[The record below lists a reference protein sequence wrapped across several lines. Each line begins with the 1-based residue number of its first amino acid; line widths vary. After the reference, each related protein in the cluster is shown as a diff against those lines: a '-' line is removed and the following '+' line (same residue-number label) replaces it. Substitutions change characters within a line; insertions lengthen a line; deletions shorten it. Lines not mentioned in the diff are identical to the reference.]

1 MVLNKSRIFAI
12 LLLVVALVGFVYAED
27 AKEVVVSSAKE
38 LKGIKAKKITWKK
51 DGVKMVLIPE
61 SFTRTKDSYNE
72 VGDLVSGEVVKIT
85 DSLYMDTTEVT
96 VGQFK
101 TFLKSSGYE
110 PKLPINWNKVYE
122 RSPTGKHP
130 MIYVSWYDATAY
142 AKWAGKRLPTGKEWE
157 FAARGGLVGK
167 EFPWGDDEA
176 DARDYANYKGTDG
189 KDKWGRTTAPV
200 GSFRPNGYGLFDM
213 AGNVWEWC
221 QDWYS
226 EDKIFRDLRG
236 GSWYYGLG
244 SLRAAGRGSL
254 NPGGYLP
261 QFNGFRCVSGLN
273 KNIGNDNEKN

>member
-1 MVLNKSRIFAI
+1 MRNLNYLFAF
-12 LLLVVALVGFVYAED
+12 LLLIGLSTTAQEAEQ
-27 AKEVVVSSAKE
+27 
-38 LKGIKAKKITWKK
+38 ITWEK
-51 DGVKMVLIPE
+51 DNSQMVLIPAG
-61 SFTRTKDSYNE
+61 SFEMGDHFNE
-72 VGDLVSGEVVKIT
+72 GKADGRELPVHRVTLDGF
-85 DSLYMDTTEVT
+85 YMDKTEVT

-101 TFLKSSGYE
+101 AFLADSDYSWGGSWDDVDQY
-110 PKLPINWNKVYE
+110 
-122 RSPTGKHP
+122 SPSDDHP
-130 MIYVSWYDATAY
+130 MIYVTWHDATAY
-142 AKWAGKRLPTGKEWE
+142 AKWVGKRLPTEAEWE

-176 DARDYANYKGTDG
+176 VVRDYANYKGTDG

-200 GSFRPNGYGLFDM
+200 GSFKPNDYGLFDM
-213 AGNVWEWC
+213 SGNVWEWC